1 MSTQN
6 DNFNIRNTFDM
17 NTQRKHKSDLGLDIP
32 SDYFSKS
39 KQSIL
44 EQTVLEKKGKVVS
57 LYKKISIW
65 SAVAVVTLLFTLAVY
80 NPIGTSSDEESDILI
95 ASLVTEEADVDKLLE
110 DYVNDELL
118 TDEIFSE

>member
-17 NTQRKHKSDLGLDIP
+17 NTQRKHKSDLGLDVP

-65 SAVAVVTLLFTLAVY
+65 SAVAVVALLFTLAVY
-80 NPIGTSSDEESDILI
+80 NPIGISSEEENDILI

-110 DYVNDELL
+110 DYVNEELL

>member
-65 SAVAVVTLLFTLAVY
+65 SAVAVVALLFTLAVY

>member
-1 MSTQN
+1 MSVQN

-17 NTQRKHKSDLGLDIP
+17 NIERKHKSDLGLDIP
-32 SDYFSKS
+32 EGYFSKS

-65 SAVAVVTLLFTLAVY
+65 SAVAVVALLFTLAVY
-80 NPIGTSSDEESDILI
+80 NPLTVNNDMENDIFI
-95 ASLVTEEADVDKLLE
+95 ASLVTEEADVDELLE
-110 DYVNDELL
+110 DYVNEELL

>member
-65 SAVAVVTLLFTLAVY
+65 SAVAVVALLFTLAVY
-80 NPIGTSSDEESDILI
+80 NPIGTGSDEENDILI

>member
-65 SAVAVVTLLFTLAVY
+65 SAVAVVALLFTLAVY
-80 NPIGTSSDEESDILI
+80 NPIGTSSDEENDILI

>member
-1 MSTQN
+1 MSIQN

-65 SAVAVVTLLFTLAVY
+65 SAVAVVALLFTLAVY
-80 NPIGTSSDEESDILI
+80 NPIGTSSDEENDILI

>member
-17 NTQRKHKSDLGLDIP
+17 NTQRKHKSDLGLDVP

-65 SAVAVVTLLFTLAVY
+65 SAVAVVALLFTLAVY
-80 NPIGTSSDEESDILI
+80 NPIGTGSDEENDILI

>member
-1 MSTQN
+1 MSVQN

-17 NTQRKHKSDLGLDIP
+17 NTERKHKFDLGLDIP
-32 SDYFSKS
+32 EGYFSKS

-44 EQTVLEKKGKVVS
+44 QQTVLEKKGKVVS

-65 SAVAVVTLLFTLAVY
+65 SAVAVVALLFTLAVY
-80 NPIGTSSDEESDILI
+80 NPLAVNNDMENDILI
-95 ASLVTEEADVDKLLE
+95 ASLVTEEADVDELLE
-110 DYVNDELL
+110 DYVNEELL

>member
-1 MSTQN
+1 MSVQN

-17 NTQRKHKSDLGLDIP
+17 NTERKHKSDLGLDIP
-32 SDYFSKS
+32 EGYFSKS

-44 EQTVLEKKGKVVS
+44 QQTVLEKKGKVVS

-65 SAVAVVTLLFTLAVY
+65 SAVAVVALLFTLAVY
-80 NPIGTSSDEESDILI
+80 NPLAVNNDMENDILI
-95 ASLVTEEADVDKLLE
+95 ASLVTEEADVDELLE
-110 DYVNDELL
+110 DYVNEELL